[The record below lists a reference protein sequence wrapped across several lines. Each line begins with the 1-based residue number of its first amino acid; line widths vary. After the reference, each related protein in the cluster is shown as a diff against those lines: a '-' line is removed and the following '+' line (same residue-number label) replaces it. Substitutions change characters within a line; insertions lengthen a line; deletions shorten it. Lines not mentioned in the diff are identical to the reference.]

1 MARGLPEGYERIA
14 ADLKRTTGHV
24 LELAEEPEFGGAT
37 ITIDGEVLGSFA
49 RSHSSDRSEHLAEF
63 VDALQEQ
70 TLDEYVWGWMADVPA
85 PSHASAQGGSTR
97 CRHRVGMPRE
107 RRCHCCGW
115 PLTELG

>member
-70 TLDEYVWGWMADVPA
+70 TLDEYVWG
-85 PSHASAQGGSTR
+85 
-97 CRHRVGMPRE
+97 
-107 RRCHCCGW
+107 GW
-115 PLTELG
+115 PTCPRHHTHPLKAEARDADAVWVCPASDVVIAAVGSLTELG